1 MFFRKIRSARLLI
14 VILLVLAYF
23 FVFPGDLQRLIG
35 ALLSPVRDVLSLS
48 HSVAPGLYA
57 VIAVAIAAW
66 AAIRIWS
73 PLGRGRAV
81 P

>member
-1 MFFRKIRSARLLI
+1 MFFRRTWLSRLVTL
-14 VILLVLAYF
+14 VLLVVAYF
-23 FVFPGDLQRLIG
+23 VVLPDDLQRVIG
-35 ALLSPVRDVLSLS
+35 TVLSPVREVLSLS

-66 AAIRIWS
+66 AAIRIWA

>member
-1 MFFRKIRSARLLI
+1 MFFRKTWSARLLT

-35 ALLSPVRDVLSLS
+35 TVLSPVREVLSLS
-48 HSVAPGLYA
+48 HSVAPGMYA
-57 VIAVAIAAW
+57 VIGVAIAAS

-73 PLGRGRAV
+73 PLGRRHAV

>member
-1 MFFRKIRSARLLI
+1 MFFRRTWLIRLLT
-14 VILLVLAYF
+14 VVLLVLAYF
-23 FVFPGDLQRLIG
+23 VIFPDDLQRVI
-35 ALLSPVRDVLSLS
+35 ATVLSPVREVLSLS
-48 HSVAPGLYA
+48 HSIAPGLYA
-57 VIAVAIAAW
+57 VIAVAVAAW